1 MFNSLPTFL
10 TNLLILNKRKNV
22 PPSGKSYPS
31 PRVRRKRTQR
41 SRGGNPARVSSAAA
55 IYQPKK
61 KSRTSPSA
69 AARGFLPVLWL
80 HIERAFCTDIGE
92 SPKPQVTAYSLE
104 VRKCCNCGRTLRGQH
119 PQVDPSQHGAT
130 AHRVGNGVLTRAHAL
145 HYGIGVPMRKVP
157 TILRE
162 LCGVSI
168 TQQPSRG
175 WGGIPAVTHQN
186 ERRQAGVYRR
196 HWLAHQWRV
205 GFHDGLRHR

>member
-104 VRKCCNCGRTLRGQH
+104 VRKCRNCGRTLRGQH

-130 AHRVGNGVLTRAHAL
+130 AHRVGTGPGRTRSCLANQLRAGKPWMITDIGILPDSYSWLFNEFRTALECAVL
-145 HYGIGVPMRKVP
+145 
-157 TILRE
+157 
-162 LCGVSI
+162 S
-168 TQQPSRG
+168 S
-175 WGGIPAVTHQN
+175 AV
-186 ERRQAGVYRR
+186 
-196 HWLAHQWRV
+196 
-205 GFHDGLRHR
+205 